1 MQSEIIGV
9 GRTAV
14 VYSLTDDKVLKLFHL
29 GYPKTAVE
37 KEFANATA
45 IADLRFPT
53 PKAYEMVECQGQLG
67 IVYDRV
73 RGESL
78 LDWVLRT
85 GEVQQCAAYMAEL
98 HRAVL
103 ASEVRDVTSYKDF
116 LRDNILKGTR
126 ADSAQQVEALN
137 LLSELSDGSTL
148 CHGDFHPGN
157 IFISEGQ
164 LTVIDFMNVCKGPL
178 LYDVARTVF
187 LVQYTP
193 MPEEMSNRADI
204 FEFRQALA
212 ESYLKEMAV
221 SQGMIKD
228 FLSVIITARAGECP
242 NEKLAVVL
250 D

>member
-1 MQSEIIGV
+1 
-9 GRTAV
+9 
-14 VYSLTDDKVLKLFHL
+14 
-29 GYPKTAVE
+29 
-37 KEFANATA
+37 
-45 IADLRFPT
+45 
-53 PKAYEMVECQGQLG
+53 
-67 IVYDRV
+67 
-73 RGESL
+73 
-78 LDWVLRT
+78 
-85 GEVQQCAAYMAEL
+85 
-98 HRAVL
+98 
-103 ASEVRDVTSYKDF
+103 
-116 LRDNILKGTR
+116 
-126 ADSAQQVEALN
+126 VEALN